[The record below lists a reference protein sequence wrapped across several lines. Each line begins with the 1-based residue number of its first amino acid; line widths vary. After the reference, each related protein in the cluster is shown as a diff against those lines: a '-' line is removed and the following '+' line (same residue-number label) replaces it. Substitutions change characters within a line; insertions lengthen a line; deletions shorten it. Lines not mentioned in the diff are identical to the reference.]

1 MILVEDMMDNEQ
13 INILLIEDNL
23 ADTALIREM
32 LKESRKPRF
41 KLYNARRLKDGLE
54 ILDLNPINVLLL
66 DLNLPDSSGIETF
79 QKANE
84 AVSGIPI
91 VILSAFDDEEVAIK
105 AVKGEAQDYLIKGTV
120 DSNLLARSISYAI
133 ERKSNEVELLEY
145 RDHLEEMVERRTIE
159 LKEANE
165 KLQKEIEE
173 RKKAEEE
180 IKSSLL
186 EKKIL
191 LEEIHNR
198 VENNLET
205 ISNLI
210 GLEYSQNN
218 DKEPIEIYQDSQNR
232 VKAIALIHE
241 RLSKSEDFGII
252 DFAKYVQD
260 LVDYLFKIFAVDSKQ
275 IKVNINAH
283 GILLDIDTAVPCGLI
298 INELVTNSI
307 KYAFPTTVSNE
318 SENENISSLAAES
331 GNPQKGT
338 VNSMIKSDGSE
349 NISFYCPEE
358 TCKIDINLCLDRN
371 DYILEVCDN
380 GVGLPEDFD
389 FRYSETS
396 GMQMVNALVRQLDG
410 LIDLENN
417 CGTGF
422 KITFREFNI

>member
-1 MILVEDMMDNEQ
+1 MDNEQ

-54 ILDLNPINVLLL
+54 ILDKNPINVLLL

-120 DSNLLARSISYAI
+120 DSNLLAKSISYAI

-145 RDHLEEMVERRTIE
+145 RDHLEEMVEKRTIE

-210 GLEYSQNN
+210 GFEYSQIN

-241 RLSKSEDFGII
+241 RLSKSEDFAII

-283 GILLDIDTAVPCGLI
+283 GISLDIDTAVPCGLI

-318 SENENISSLAAES
+318 SENENISSLVTES
-331 GNPQKGT
+331 GNPENGT
-338 VNSMIKSDGSE
+338 FASPAIKSQGSE
-349 NISFYCPEE
+349 NDSFYCPEG
-358 TCKIDINLCLDRN
+358 TCNIDINLCLNHD
-371 DYILEVCDN
+371 DYILEVRDN

-417 CGTGF
+417 GGTGF

>member
-1 MILVEDMMDNEQ
+1 MRSMDENKQ
-13 INILLIEDNL
+13 INVLLIEDNP

-32 LKESRKPRF
+32 LKESRKIRF
-41 KLYNARRLKDGLE
+41 KLYNARRLKEGLE
-54 ILDLNPINVLLL
+54 ILDETPIHVLLL

-84 AVSGIPI
+84 VISGIPI
-91 VILSAFDDEEVAIK
+91 VILSAFDDEDIAIK
-105 AVKGEAQDYLIKGTV
+105 AVKGEAQDYLIKGNV
-120 DSNLLARSISYAI
+120 DSNLLVRSILYAI
-133 ERKSNEVELLEY
+133 ERKANEAELLKY
-145 RDHLEEMVERRTIE
+145 RDHLEEMVEKRTIE
-159 LKEANE
+159 LKEANK

-210 GLEYSQNN
+210 GLEYSQINN
-218 DKEPIEIYQDSQNR
+218 KEPIEIYQDSQNR

-241 RLSKSEDFGII
+241 RLSRSEDFAII
-252 DFAKYVQD
+252 DFAKYTHD
-260 LVDYLFKIFAVDSKQ
+260 LVHYLFKTFAVDSNQ
-275 IKVNINAH
+275 INVNINTN

-307 KYAFPTTVSNE
+307 KHAFPATLSHE
-318 SENENISSLAAES
+318 SA
-331 GNPQKGT
+331 NPLEMT
-338 VNSMIKSDGSE
+338 NKSHKLSKAY
-349 NISFYCPEE
+349 NSFYCPEGE
-358 TCKIDINLCLDRN
+358 CIIEISLSLNQN
-371 DYILEVCDN
+371 DYILEVQDN
-380 GVGLPEDFD
+380 GVGLPDDVD
-389 FRYSETS
+389 FRYAETT

-417 CGTGF
+417 HGTRF
-422 KITFREFNI
+422 KITFREFNV

>member
-32 LKESRKPRF
+32 LKESRKPQF

-54 ILDLNPINVLLL
+54 ILDKNPINVLLL

-145 RDHLEEMVERRTIE
+145 RDHLEEMVEKRTIE

-210 GLEYSQNN
+210 GLEYSQINN
-218 DKEPIEIYQDSQNR
+218 KEPIEIYQDSQNR

-252 DFAKYVQD
+252 DFDKYVQD
-260 LVDYLFKIFAVDSKQ
+260 LVDYLFKTFTVDSKQ

-283 GILLDIDTAVPCGLI
+283 GISLDIDTAVPCGLI

-307 KYAFPTTVSNE
+307 RYAFPVSNE
-318 SENENISSLAAES
+318 SENENFSSLATES
-331 GNPQKGT
+331 DNPQKDT
-338 VNSMIKSDGSE
+338 VNPIIKSQGFE
-349 NISFYCPEE
+349 NSLFYCPEL

-380 GVGLPEDFD
+380 GVGLPEDLD

-410 LIDLENN
+410 LIDLEKNG
-417 CGTGF
+417 GTRF

>member
-1 MILVEDMMDNEQ
+1 MK
-13 INILLIEDNL
+13 LL
-23 ADTALIREM
+23 
-32 LKESRKPRF
+32 K
-41 KLYNARRLKDGLE
+41 YH
-54 ILDLNPINVLLL
+54 
-66 DLNLPDSSGIETF
+66 
-79 QKANE
+79 
-84 AVSGIPI
+84 
-91 VILSAFDDEEVAIK
+91 
-105 AVKGEAQDYLIKGTV
+105 
-120 DSNLLARSISYAI
+120 
-133 ERKSNEVELLEY
+133 
-145 RDHLEEMVERRTIE
+145 DHLEEMVEKRTIE

-210 GLEYSQNN
+210 GFEYSQING
-218 DKEPIEIYQDSQNR
+218 KEPIEIYQDSQNR
-232 VKAIALIHE
+232 VKVIALIHE
-241 RLSKSEDFGII
+241 RLSRSEDFAII
-252 DFAKYVQD
+252 DFDKYVQD
-260 LVDYLFKIFAVDSKQ
+260 LVDYLFHIFAVDSKQ

-283 GILLDIDTAVPCGLI
+283 GISLDIDTAVPCGLI

-307 KYAFPTTVSNE
+307 KYAFPTTINNE
-318 SENENISSLAAES
+318 SENEKLSSLTTEIHKPEGGTFASSTIES
-331 GNPQKGT
+331 H
-338 VNSMIKSDGSE
+338 GSR
-349 NISFYCPEE
+349 NDSFYCPEG
-358 TCKIDINLCLDRN
+358 TCEIDINLCLDHN
-371 DYILEVCDN
+371 DYILEVRDN

-389 FRYSETS
+389 FRYSETT

-417 CGTGF
+417 GGTRF

>member
-1 MILVEDMMDNEQ
+1 MDNEQ

-54 ILDLNPINVLLL
+54 ILDKNPINVILL

-145 RDHLEEMVERRTIE
+145 RDHLEEMVEKRTIE

-318 SENENISSLAAES
+318 SENEKLSSLATES
-331 GNPQKGT
+331 GNPANGT
-338 VNSMIKSDGSE
+338 FASQAIKSQGSE
-349 NISFYCPEE
+349 NIPFHCPEE
-358 TCKIDINLCLDRN
+358 TCKIDINLCLNHD

-396 GMQMVNALVRQLDG
+396 GIQMVNALVRQLDG

-417 CGTGF
+417 GGTGF